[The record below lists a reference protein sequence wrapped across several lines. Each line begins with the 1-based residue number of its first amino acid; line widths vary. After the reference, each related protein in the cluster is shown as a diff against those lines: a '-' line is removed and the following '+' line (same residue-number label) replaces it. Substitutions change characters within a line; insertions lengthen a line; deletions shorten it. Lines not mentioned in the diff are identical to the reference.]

1 MQRVTVTLDEEL
13 LSEVDALMALRGY
26 QNRSEA
32 IRDLTRNGLKQV
44 KEEVAPNA
52 PCMGAMVYVYDHAAR
67 DLSKRL
73 TRHSHD
79 HHDLTLSTLH
89 VHINHDSCLEVA
101 LLKGQGSALK
111 QFADEV
117 TSSRSVRYG
126 QLVLIPEESASHSGH

>member
-1 MQRVTVTLDEEL
+1 MAIEAALIKPV
-13 LSEVDALMALRGY
+13 VDALMALRGY

-32 IRDLTRNGLKQV
+32 IRDLTRSGLTQA
-44 KEEVAPNA
+44 KEQVAPDA
-52 PCMGAMVYVYDHAAR
+52 PCMGALVYVYDHAAR

-111 QFADEV
+111 QFSDEV

-126 QLVLIPEESASHSGH
+126 QLVLIPDE